1 MDRVFRDTTMEY
13 KIKTNTS
20 NSRGFITMTLLILT
34 PLFVSVFFLSFSFLL
49 VLKRYN
55 QSYFLCYKKGAKIQK
70 TLQGHLKKLIRMN
83 TQAKILRIRRNIAE
97 IRYNAALISLE
108 PINIS
113 KAWQNLQEVKS
124 SQKSFA
130 QRQKSILQQ
139 AKISL
144 QVQWQTFKLKYKKSI
159 YNVRK
164 TFDPEALAVRKNPP
178 SSDSPD
184 YTPVSNFSE
193 KQKIKISWSMDG
205 FALVPQLLRKSLGLK
220 GISHHHCTVS
230 LKNLKGGLQ
239 IKLMK

>member
-1 MDRVFRDTTMEY
+1 MDRVFRNTAVEY
-13 KIKTNTS
+13 KIKKDTS

-34 PLFVSVFFLSFSFLL
+34 PVFVSVFFLSFAFLL
-49 VLKRYN
+49 VLKRHN
-55 QSYFLCYKKGAKIQK
+55 QAYFLCYKAGAKIQK
-70 TLQGHLKKLIRMN
+70 TLQGRLKTLIRMN
-83 TQAKILRIRRNIAE
+83 TQAKLLRMRRNIAE
-97 IRYNAALISLE
+97 IRYNTALISLE

-130 QRQKSILQQ
+130 QKQKNILQQ
-139 AKISL
+139 AKINL
-144 QVQWQTFKLKYKKSI
+144 QVQWRTFKLKSKKYI
-159 YNVRK
+159 YNVKK
-164 TFDPEALAVRKNPP
+164 TFDSESLALRKEPP

-205 FALVPQLLRKSLGLK
+205 FALVPQPLRKSLELK
-220 GISHHHCTVS
+220 GISHHHCAVS
-230 LKNLKGGLQ
+230 LENLKGGFQ